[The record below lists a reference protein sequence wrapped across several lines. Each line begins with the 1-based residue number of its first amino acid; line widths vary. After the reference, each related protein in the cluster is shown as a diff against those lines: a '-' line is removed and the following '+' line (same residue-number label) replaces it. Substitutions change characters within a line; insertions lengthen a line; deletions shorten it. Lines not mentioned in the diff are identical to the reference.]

1 MKKPSDILIDLYPE
15 IEHQVLTELV
25 QDARFQVEFSKQF
38 SEFYD
43 NLVQAVETN
52 DYSCIDSVL
61 ITWVNSL
68 TQSDLEEEKLVVNEF
83 LNRMVLLVQQAIVEN
98 IDPEYII
105 LMTSTMFPV
114 YIYIFNNIASI
125 ESNKKLKYMAK
136 QVENAKLDLSKLDE
150 SKSNFVAVAAHE
162 LKTPL
167 TLIDGYTSMLLDTI
181 LKQNNN
187 DLLVFVN
194 GILNGSK
201 RLRGIIEDM
210 IDVSMVENN
219 LLKLNYQPFWLNRI
233 IEFVML
239 DFTSVIKERNI
250 QIDIQNFDGFEE
262 TNYGDSERLI
272 QLFTNL
278 ISNAIKFTPD
288 GGKVTIGGRKL
299 SGFVDIIIS
308 DTGIG
313 IDPKDQAT
321 IFEKFNRLGNIALH
335 SSGKTKF
342 KGGGPGL
349 GLSIAKGIADAH
361 GGSIWVE
368 SSGYSETEFPGST
381 FHVLLPVKHKI
392 PENLLVDEGN
402 LNEENFYK
410 TS

>member
-1 MKKPSDILIDLYPE
+1 MIKPSEILMDLFPV
-15 IEHQVLTELV
+15 IEKKVLTEFV
-25 QDARFQVEFSKQF
+25 QDSRFQ
-38 SEFYD
+38 SEFAEQFRKFFTD
-43 NLVQAVETN
+43 LVQA
-52 DYSCIDSVL
+52 IDSNDFSCL
-61 ITWVNSL
+61 DSTLQTWSNSL
-68 TQSDLEEEKLVVNEF
+68 TQSDLEEDKLVVNEF
-83 LNRMVLLVQQAIVEN
+83 LNQLVLLVHQTIIEN
-98 IDPEYII
+98 TAQGNLDLIS
-105 LMTSTMFPV
+105 TTMFPA
-114 YIYIFNNIASI
+114 YIYIFNKTAVI
-125 ESNKKLKYMAK
+125 EYNEKLKYMTK
-136 QVENAKLDLSKLDE
+136 QVEQAKIDLSKLDE

-219 LLKLNYQPFWLNRI
+219 LLRINYQPFWLNRI

-239 DFTSVIKERNI
+239 DFVSVIKER
-250 QIDIQNFDGFEE
+250 DIQVEIQDFDGFEDL
-262 TNYGDSERLI
+262 NYGDSERLI

-278 ISNAIKFTPD
+278 LSNAIKFTPD
-288 GGKVTIGGRKL
+288 GGKITIRGRKL

-313 IDPKDQAT
+313 IDPKDQVT
-321 IFEKFNRLGNIALH
+321 IFDKFNRLGNVALH

-349 GLSIAKGIADAH
+349 GLSIAKGIAEAH

-368 SSGYSETEFPGST
+368 SPGYSETDFPGST
-381 FHVLLPVKHKI
+381 FHVLLPVKNKI
-392 PENLLVDEGN
+392 PDNLLVDEGK
-402 LNEENFYK
+402 LNE
-410 TS
+410 